1 LHYITIWEKQK
12 VGEGREEKD
21 ERGAERTKGRKE
33 AREEKKILISQLTPS
48 LHCLKIYFVAYWL
61 NFLEVA
67 PIAVN
72 VTIDV

>member
-1 LHYITIWEKQK
+1 VGKGEKRKTKEEQ
-12 VGEGREEKD
+12 RE
-21 ERGAERTKGRKE
+21 RKEEE

-67 PIAVN
+67 PVAVN